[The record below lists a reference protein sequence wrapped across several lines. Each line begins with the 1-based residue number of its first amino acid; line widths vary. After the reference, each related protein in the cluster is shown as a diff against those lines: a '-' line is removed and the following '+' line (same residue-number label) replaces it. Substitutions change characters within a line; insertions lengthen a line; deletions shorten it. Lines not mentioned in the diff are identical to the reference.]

1 MTPKDGPI
9 SLRIFAVVAA
19 MFLIVAVPFL
29 LKPKEDLLA
38 RADETLV
45 LVSPHNEAVRH
56 EFTVAF
62 MRHYKEKTGRSIR
75 LDWRTPGGTSEI
87 ARYLAGEYLASFE
100 NVWKKSGRRW
110 DSQVAA
116 AFDSSKVVLNEDP
129 TKDSPEQAARRF
141 FLESETGI
149 GIDVFFGGGAYDF
162 EIQSVAGRLVPSDVI
177 RNHPAWFTEDSIP
190 QTVSGEVFYDAQARW
205 IGACLS
211 SFGICYNSDS
221 LRRLGFEELP
231 ANWEDLTNPVFF
243 RQVALA
249 DPTKSGSA
257 AKAFEMVIQQ
267 QMQELVQGAGSEGDE
282 VLARGWTRGL
292 QIIQA
297 ASANAR
303 YFTDAASKIPLDVSL
318 GDAAIGMCI
327 DFYGRFQSEAV
338 QVGDKPSRLQ
348 YFTPAGGSSVGV
360 DPIGILRGAPNRAA
374 AEEFLAFVLSLE
386 GQKLWNFKVG
396 TPGGPEKYA
405 LRRLPIRKELYAP
418 EFAAYR
424 SDPEVQPYEEAN
436 LFTYHPKWTAPL
448 FRVMSFII
456 RVACLDLHKEQTE
469 AWQALVAAKFPREAY
484 RAFTNLDAVNYETAR
499 TTLKKALDSKN
510 RIEEVRLA
518 KELSDKFR
526 TQYREAAQLAKEG
539 K

>member
-1 MTPKDGPI
+1 
-9 SLRIFAVVAA
+9 
-19 MFLIVAVPFL
+19 
-29 LKPKEDLLA
+29 
-38 RADETLV
+38 
-45 LVSPHNEAVRH
+45 
-56 EFTVAF
+56 
-62 MRHYKEKTGRSIR
+62 
-75 LDWRTPGGTSEI
+75 
-87 ARYLAGEYLASFE
+87 
-100 NVWKKSGRRW
+100 
-110 DSQVAA
+110 
-116 AFDSSKVVLNEDP
+116 
-129 TKDSPEQAARRF
+129 
-141 FLESETGI
+141 
-149 GIDVFFGGGAYDF
+149 
-162 EIQSVAGRLVPSDVI
+162 
-177 RNHPAWFTEDSIP
+177 
-190 QTVSGEVFYDAQARW
+190 
-205 IGACLS
+205 
-211 SFGICYNSDS
+211 
-221 LRRLGFEELP
+221 
-231 ANWEDLTNPVFF
+231 
-243 RQVALA
+243 
-249 DPTKSGSA
+249 
-257 AKAFEMVIQQ
+257 MVIQQ
-267 QMQELVQGAGSEGDE
+267 QMQELVQGAGSDGDE

-338 QVGDKPSRLQ
+338 QVGDKSSRLQ

-424 SDPEVQPYEEAN
+424 SDPEVQPYEEAK

-484 RAFTNLDAVNYETAR
+484 RAFTNLEAVNYETAR

-526 TQYREAAQLAKEG
+526 AQYKEAARLAKEG